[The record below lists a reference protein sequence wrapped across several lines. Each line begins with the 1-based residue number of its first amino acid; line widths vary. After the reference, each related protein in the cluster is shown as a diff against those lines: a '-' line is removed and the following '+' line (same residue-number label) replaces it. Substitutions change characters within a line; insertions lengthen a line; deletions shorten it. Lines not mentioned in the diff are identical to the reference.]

1 MTLLTGTVA
10 LRCYISHHPNARI
23 NYITYNGRSVWMTQK
38 QYGIWRTVLD
48 YKMRGKWTTLSTIA
62 AKAQKYVY
70 GQTISVA
77 TVSRFL
83 RRLDLWRFIDL
94 VTLSGR
100 RGGTVILTRRA
111 KTRDR
116 EAWLAGAKI
125 TYLARKRARD
135 LLYRKIRNLWNDR
148 FPPRDPVSYYGGVQ
162 LPMPFSSTGAKY
174 LGTEG

>member
-1 MTLLTGTVA
+1 MSLLTGSAA
-10 LRCYISHHPNARI
+10 LRCYFSYHPDAHI
-23 NYITYNGRSVWMTQK
+23 NLITYNGRTVWMTQK

-48 YKMRGKWTTLSTIA
+48 YKMRGKWTTLEMIA
-62 AKAQKYVY
+62 AKASRY
-70 GQTISVA
+70 GRGVSVA

-116 EAWLAGAKI
+116 EAWLAGARI
-125 TYLARKRARD
+125 TYATRKQARD
-135 LLYRKIRNLWNDR
+135 LLLRKIRRLWDDR
-148 FPPRDPVSYYGGVQ
+148 ISPRDPVTYQPAPGG
-162 LPMPFSSTGAKY
+162 STGAKY
-174 LGTEG
+174 RSLWGREDR